1 MSIESPA
8 DFEGMSRVGKVVA
21 AALKAMSDYVRPGG
35 STAEVDDVG
44 AQVLRQNGARSAPQI
59 FYGFPGVNLI
69 SVNDEVVH
77 GIPGNRMLLPGDLV
91 TLDVTAELDGY
102 VADAARTVPI
112 PPYTEKAAELC
123 RCARAA
129 FEKAIAV
136 ARAGRPIHCIGKA
149 VEQEVRESGFAVVRE
164 LGGHGV
170 GRHIH
175 ETPFISNVFQPTDT
189 QPLTDGLVVTIEP
202 IIAERSG
209 RIFEDDDG
217 WTIRTVD
224 GSLSAHYENTVV
236 IRTGVPILLTAP

>member
-8 DFEGMSRVGKVVA
+8 DFQSMSRVGKAVA
-21 AALKAMSDYVRPGG
+21 AALKAMSDYVRPGV
-35 STAEVDDVG
+35 STADVDGVG
-44 AQVLRQNGARSAPQI
+44 AQVLREHGARSAPQMI
-59 FYGFPGVNLI
+59 YDFPGINLI

-77 GIPGNRMLLPGDLV
+77 GIPGDRMLLPGDLV
-91 TLDVTAELDGY
+91 SLDVTAELDGY
-102 VADAARTVPI
+102 IADAARTVPL
-112 PPYTEKAAELC
+112 PPYSDKSAELC
-123 RCARAA
+123 RCAKTA

-136 ARAGRPIHCIGKA
+136 ARAGKPIHCIGKA
-149 VEQEVRESGFAVVRE
+149 VEQEVSESGFAVIKE

-175 ETPFISNVFQPTDT
+175 EKPFISSVFHPTDT
-189 QPLTDGLVVTIEP
+189 QPLTDGLVLTIEP

-224 GSLSAHYENTVV
+224 GGLSAHYENTVV
-236 IRTGVPILLTAP
+236 IRDGMPVLLTAA

>member
-8 DFEGMSRVGKVVA
+8 DFEGMSRVGHAVA
-21 AALKAMSDYVRPGG
+21 AALKAMSEYVRPGV
-35 STAEVDDVG
+35 STAEVDGVG
-44 AQVLRQNGARSAPQI
+44 AQVLRQHGARSAPQM

-77 GIPGNRMLLPGDLV
+77 GVPGDRMLLPGDLV

-102 VADAARTVPI
+102 VADAARTIPL
-112 PPYTEKAAELC
+112 PPYSEITAELC

-129 FEKAIAV
+129 FEKATAV

-175 ETPFISNVFQPTDT
+175 ETPFISNVFKPTDT
-189 QPLTDGLVVTIEP
+189 QPLTDGLVLTIEP

-224 GSLSAHYENTVV
+224 GGLSAHYENTVV
-236 IRTGVPILLTAP
+236 IRTGVPILLTAA

>member
-1 MSIESPA
+1 MSIESQA
-8 DFEGMSRVGKVVA
+8 DFEGMSRVGKAVA
-21 AALKAMSDYVRPGG
+21 AALKAMSDYVRPGV
-35 STAEVDDVG
+35 STAEVDGVG
-44 AQVLRQNGARSAPQI
+44 AQILRQHGARSAPQI

-77 GIPGNRMLLPGDLV
+77 GIPGGRMLLPGDLV

-102 VADAARTVPI
+102 VADAARTI
-112 PPYTEKAAELC
+112 PLSPYTEKAAELC
-123 RCARAA
+123 RCARTA
-129 FEKAIAV
+129 FEKAAVV
-136 ARAGRPIHCIGKA
+136 ARAGRPIHCIGKS
-149 VEQEVRESGFAVVRE
+149 VEQEVRESGFAVIKE

-175 ETPFISNVFQPTDT
+175 ETPFISNVFHPTDT
-189 QPLTDGLVVTIEP
+189 QPLTDGLVLTIEP

-224 GSLSAHYENTVV
+224 GGLSAHYENTVV
-236 IRTGVPILLTAP
+236 IREGVPILLTAA